1 MPADSG
7 PSQHQGAASV
17 ADGGLRSGVHCD
29 AGPGPGRTPAHG
41 GEGDAAEADAT
52 LPGGSW
58 RLRWELKRRAADIAT
73 ELEFIAR
80 EVRVAVFGRGGEIL
94 CGFFRAWR
102 GAVWRASM
110 WCTLVVMQ
118 AARLFGVS
126 ATELLKVA
134 ARSGF
139 AVLLQN
145 WTSCPPARLELEV
158 VGRRFWGTAQ
168 APHTTRRPISF
179 AGRQSVGDPL
189 TP

>member
-41 GEGDAAEADAT
+41 GEGDAAETDAG

-80 EVRVAVFGRGGEIL
+80 EVGVGVFGRGGEIL
-94 CGFFRAWR
+94 CGCFLAWR
-102 GAVWRASM
+102 EPVWRASL

-126 ATELLKVA
+126 AVELLKAA

-145 WTSCPPARLELEV
+145 WTSCPPRALRAR
-158 VGRRFWGTAQ
+158 GHG
-168 APHTTRRPISF
+168 P
-179 AGRQSVGDPL
+179 SVWADGPGSAL
-189 TP
+189 NSKTNFLCWTSVCR